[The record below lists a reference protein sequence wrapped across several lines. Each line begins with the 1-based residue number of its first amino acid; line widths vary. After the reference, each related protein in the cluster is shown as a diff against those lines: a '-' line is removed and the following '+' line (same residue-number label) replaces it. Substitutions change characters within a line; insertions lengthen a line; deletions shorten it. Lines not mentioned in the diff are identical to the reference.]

1 MIVGNSFH
9 GLMHKIGR
17 YQVEHE
23 LGRGAMGIVYR
34 AFDPAIGR
42 RIAVK
47 TIRLNELGDEQARV
61 SLKERLL
68 REAQSAGILSHP
80 NIVTI
85 YDISEDANNA
95 YIFMEYVEGETLD
108 HFSRGIAISDLVSIL
123 GQAAEALDYAHLRG
137 IIHRDIKPGNLML
150 SGPQLKITD
159 FGIARVQH
167 RDSAQT
173 GTLMG
178 TPGYMSP
185 EQIAGGSITGAA
197 DQYALGVIAYEFL
210 VGSKPFENSNLAN
223 LLYSITQMPV
233 PPVAT
238 LNAAT
243 NQVLARVLSKAP
255 EHRYPG
261 CSAFVAAL
269 ENALALEAPRHTPQ
283 REASGDEPTMILK
296 GVEPASAS
304 GVEAPVPPPL
314 NLPPLNLPPSPPPSK
329 WKPVATAVFGAV
341 LLIGI
346 LWFSLGRTKVQTVVS
361 EAAATKADAEKPSAI
376 GEMVEPTPEKPE
388 IPPGTKQQ
396 EEPAEANAVPA
407 KPLPEPIKTSSHI
420 VAFVSNPEGA
430 EILINDG
437 NQDRCPRTPCSL
449 ELPAGDYELTGKLAG
464 FDDLKRKLNVP
475 AQTRVQLEFEK
486 AQGTLMVN
494 SNPSGASVRVNGRD
508 TGQKTPAMLKLAPG
522 KYTLDV
528 VKEGLAAQSQDVTV
542 RNGVIQ
548 TLTIQWN

>member
-47 TIRLNELGDEQARV
+47 TIRLDELGDEKARV
-61 SLKERLL
+61 SLKEQLM

-95 YIFMEYVEGETLD
+95 YIFMEYVEGATLD
-108 HFSRGIAISDLVSIL
+108 HFSRGIPVADLLSIL
-123 GQAAEALDYAHLRG
+123 EQAAEALDFAHQRG

-167 RDSAQT
+167 RDSTQS

-178 TPGYMSP
+178 TPSYMSP

-210 VGSKPFENSNLAN
+210 SGFKPFENSNLAN

-233 PPVAT
+233 PPVSA

-255 EHRYPG
+255 EHRYPN
-261 CSAFVAAL
+261 CSAFIAAL
-269 ENALALEAPRHTPQ
+269 ENALGLEAPRRTPQ
-283 REASGDEPTMILK
+283 REASGDEPTMHMK
-296 GVEPASAS
+296 GVEPVAAPAA
-304 GVEAPVPPPL
+304 EAPVLQPLKLPPP
-314 NLPPLNLPPSPPPSK
+314 PAPSK
-329 WKPVATAVFGAV
+329 WKPVAGTLFGAG

-346 LWFSLGRTKVQTVVS
+346 LWFSFGRSPVVPVINQ
-361 EAAATKADAEKPSAI
+361 AAQSDVAEQKPSPMGQKLDIAPEKI
-376 GEMVEPTPEKPE
+376 PEQTPTPITEPKNVPLDTKPRA
-388 IPPGTKQQ
+388 
-396 EEPAEANAVPA
+396 EPVE
-407 KPLPEPIKTSSHI
+407 LGSHL
-420 VAFVSNPEGA
+420 VSFASNPEGA

-449 ELPAGDYELTGKLAG
+449 ELPAGEYELTGKLAG
-464 FDDLKRKLNVP
+464 FDDLKRKLMVP
-475 AQTRVQLEFEK
+475 AQPSVRLEFEK
-486 AQGTLMVN
+486 PEGTVMVN
-494 SNPSGASVRVNGRD
+494 SNPPGATLRVNGRD
-508 TGQKTPAMLKLAPG
+508 TGQKTPAILKLAPG
-522 KYTLDV
+522 KYTLEL
-528 VKEGLAAQSQDVTV
+528 VKEGLAAQSQEVTV